1 MLTPAIRQSIEESIE
16 EAKGRP
22 TQLLSILVG
31 TLLRYPKTCLTKA
44 ALGKLEFSRRDS
56 QCRAWLEESHQDIQH
71 RSCELGR
78 CEELEHCATHGGS
91 GPRSP
96 PSLED
101 ILSRLME
108 LDRHATQSTP
118 SLTSEGVEFAAISET
133 KRAIAYRYTFQQNLI
148 DHGVYPYAYEAP
160 DGGRS
165 AKPDNWKEINER
177 LAEPRDSLSPSS
189 FTDDAFEKFAREA
202 ANEYHKHS
210 VLASVIPT
218 IEGATSST
226 AYSGREGSFANLA
239 PLTDG
244 SLVPGKP
251 DRFDGARSEQLD
263 RSIRNQLNDLIIP
276 STDDSLP
283 MAPNF
288 FLEAKG
294 PDDSAAIARIQACY
308 DGALGARG
316 IQSLQSYGQDIPV
329 YDNKA
334 YTIMATYHDGTLKL
348 YTSHP
353 TQPTC
358 LGNHP
363 KYIMTQIKG
372 WSLTS
377 DPESFRQGATAYRNA
392 RDWAKEIRDAF
403 INAANQ
409 RLPGVHTQPQPC
421 AASEEAEICSSS
433 AGSVAVECGTSS
445 GTMVAEDAGTAD
457 QEEKDPMGA
466 ERSRAKRRR
475 VDDEGR

>member
-16 EAKGRP
+16 KAKGRP

-31 TLLRYPKTCLTKA
+31 VLLRYPKTCLTKA
-44 ALGKLEFSRRDS
+44 ALRKLELSRRDS
-56 QCRAWLEESHQDIQH
+56 QCRAWLEESHQDIQL
-71 RSCELGR
+71 RSCELSR

-101 ILSRLME
+101 
-108 LDRHATQSTP
+108 RHATQSTS

-133 KRAIAYRYTFQQNLI
+133 KRTTAYRYTFQQNLI

-189 FTDDAFEKFAREA
+189 FTDDAFENFARVA
-202 ANEYHKHS
+202 ANASHKHS
-210 VLASVIPT
+210 VLASVIPI

-226 AYSGREGSFANLA
+226 VF
-239 PLTDG
+239 
-244 SLVPGKP
+244 
-251 DRFDGARSEQLD
+251 D
-263 RSIRNQLNDLIIP
+263 RSVRNQLNDHIIP

-308 DGALGARG
+308 DGALGARD
-316 IQSLQSYGQDIPV
+316 IQSIQSYGQDIPV

-377 DPESFRQGATAYRNA
+377 DPESFRQGVTAYRNA

-403 INAANQ
+403 INLANQ

-421 AASEEAEICSSS
+421 ATSEEAEICSSS
-433 AGSVAVECGTSS
+433 AGSSPGTV
-445 GTMVAEDAGTAD
+445 VAEDAGTAD
-457 QEEKDPMGA
+457 REEKDPMGA
-466 ERSRAKRRR
+466 ERSRFKRRR

>member
-1 MLTPAIRQSIEESIE
+1 M
-16 EAKGRP
+16 
-22 TQLLSILVG
+22 
-31 TLLRYPKTCLTKA
+31 
-44 ALGKLEFSRRDS
+44 
-56 QCRAWLEESHQDIQH
+56 
-71 RSCELGR
+71 
-78 CEELEHCATHGGS
+78 
-91 GPRSP
+91 
-96 PSLED
+96 
-101 ILSRLME
+101 
-108 LDRHATQSTP
+108 
-118 SLTSEGVEFAAISET
+118 TSEGAEFAAFPET
-133 KRAIAYRYTFQQNLI
+133 KRATAYRYTFQQNLI
-148 DHGVYPYAYEAP
+148 DHGVYPFTYEAP

-189 FTDDAFEKFAREA
+189 FTGDAFEHFAWMA
-202 ANEYHKHS
+202 ANASHKHS

-218 IEGATSST
+218 IEGTTSST
-226 AYSGREGSFANLA
+226 AYNGREGLFANLA

-251 DRFDGARSEQLD
+251 DRFDGARPEQLD
-263 RSIRNQLNDLIIP
+263 GSIRNQLNDLIIP

-316 IQSLQSYGQDIPV
+316 IQSLQSYRQDIPV

-377 DPESFRQGATAYRNA
+377 DPESFHQGATAYRNA
-392 RDWAKEIRDAF
+392 RDWARGVRDAF

-421 AASEEAEICSSS
+421 ATSEEAEICSSS
-433 AGSVAVECGTSS
+433 GGSVAVECGSS
-445 GTMVAEDAGTAD
+445 SRTVVAEDARTAD
-457 QEEKDPMGA
+457 REEKDPMGA
-466 ERSRAKRRR
+466 ERSRFKRRR
-475 VDDEGR
+475 IDDEGR